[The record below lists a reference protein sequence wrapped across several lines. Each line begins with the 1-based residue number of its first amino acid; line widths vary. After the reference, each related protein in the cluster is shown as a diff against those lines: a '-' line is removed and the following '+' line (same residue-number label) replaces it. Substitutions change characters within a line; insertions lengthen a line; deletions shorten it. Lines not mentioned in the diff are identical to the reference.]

1 MDNALD
7 PYRRVSI
14 EMDTVILYSMS
25 KYYQSCTC
33 VVCRA
38 EVYITIPPPPIQVNP
53 NSVPGFTPFS
63 RLSVW

>member
-38 EVYITIPPPPIQVNP
+38 EVYITITPPPH
-53 NSVPGFTPFS
+53 PGES
-63 RLSVW
+63 Q